1 MKQKLFTLLTL
12 LCFAVS
18 GAWATSYTWS
28 FANGSGTISSTTTEF
43 TSTSGEKKLS
53 YIGGSSDTFDG
64 SSGSKYIKMGG
75 TTQYSSDVY
84 SSRYF
89 TFLAPS
95 TAGTVTIE
103 YAGTAGNAE
112 IATGTNGTIT
122 QTVITATANTS
133 CTSST
138 ISGLT
143 AGTTTVY
150 IAFVAKAY
158 IKSITWT
165 DVSYTTIPVSYY
177 SLYKSTME
185 TGATL
190 TVSSAGTQTGGSGWY
205 KDFANYYKTSSSSG
219 YMNVTF
225 SPAISLNSNGSNR
238 GRIRLYYGHTSAGKG
253 FTLNVNNT
261 DIGSYTATVKNHIY
275 VVDYTIPDGT
285 TSLSTVKTTGSS
297 SSGLCLFAIEVSTYA
312 AAPAGDYTITK
323 GAPSHGT
330 IGVSATSADEGDEIT
345 LTETPDTGYEFTSW
359 SVIGDTSGDEVTV
372 TDNKFTMPAE
382 DVTVD
387 ATFSA
392 INYAIT
398 HSAASNGTYTIKVGD
413 AEAVST
419 NTTANYGQTITLA
432 ATPADGY
439 SLTSW
444 GVTDEDD
451 NAVTVTDNQFT
462 MPAKAVTIAPTF
474 AVIPDVTITTDL
486 DDSYSMVIN
495 TKKTFTIAA
504 SGGTGTYTYQWYEND
519 TESTAGATAISGK
532 TSESYEI
539 NPTAAYDKYIYCVA
553 TSSAK
558 SATSNIAHVTA
569 AAITPSYKDFNSAE
583 TIVATTS
590 ANFATQLALSW
601 MCDGNGGGSFTYS
614 DNAYHKN
621 GNVRVYPQL
630 AKTTT
635 EEIITAKAYDC
646 VNVKK
651 DIANNTLV
659 TYVTGVSGV
668 KAYTAPTGGSS
679 RGVFIYAKE
688 NGTGDNVAEATA
700 SLNNTEKPLTYVTT
714 LVGLDPEKNYAIY
727 YVGVDNV
734 STNNPSNHMIAA
746 LKFNPT
752 PDETFSLNSSGFAT
766 FSNQNS
772 TAYSGATAC
781 KAALDYANSTITCT
795 ALTNNEAPAAT
806 GILLRG
812 EASASVK
819 VFYTG
824 SNAVAGNNLHAT
836 TKADGTTEDMEVGYL
851 YYVLS
856 GDTFKKYTG
865 AALAANKAF
874 FKVDESTEVV
884 SGKEWS
890 IVFEDENGD
899 VTGIKKVNGSQ
910 LNIDTY
916 YDLSGRKVAQPT
928 KGLYIVN
935 GRKVVIK

>member
-18 GAWATSYTWS
+18 GAWATDETVSWS
-28 FANGSGTISSTTTEF
+28 GSSLAGTSGTNVTAGTATAVNGSTYKAGTISISSNKIVTESKKHTNDSYWEDFSSTPQ
-43 TSTSGEKKLS
+43 TSTSTS
-53 YIGGSSDTFDG
+53 P
-64 SSGSKYIKMGG
+64 SGTARIEFPITV
-75 TTQYSSDVY
+75 TTGYNFTVSEID
-84 SSRYF
+84 F
-89 TFLAPS
+89 TFEQ
-95 TAGTVTIE
+95 G
-103 YAGTAGNAE
+103 
-112 IATGTNGTIT
+112 
-122 QTVITATANTS
+122 
-133 CTSST
+133 
-138 ISGLT
+138 
-143 AGTTTVY
+143 
-150 IAFVAKAY
+150 
-158 IKSITWT
+158 
-165 DVSYTTIPVSYY
+165 
-177 SLYKSTME
+177 
-185 TGATL
+185 
-190 TVSSAGTQTGGSGWY
+190 GGSGPAVHV
-205 KDFANYYKTSSSSG
+205 FLVQGESSTWIG
-219 YMNVTF
+219 YTAAATKAYDGL
-225 SPAISLNSNGSNR
+225 SISLSEGSAKLVFVLGVASNLNN
-238 GRIRLYYGHTSAGKG
+238 GRQFKLSGISIKGTSA
-253 FTLNVNNT
+253 VA
-261 DIGSYTATVKNHIY
+261 AT
-275 VVDYTIPDGT
+275 
-285 TSLSTVKTTGSS
+285 
-297 SSGLCLFAIEVSTYA
+297 
-312 AAPAGDYTITK
+312 GDYTITK
-323 GAPSHGT
+323 G
-330 IGVSATSADEGDEIT
+330 SASNGSITVKGKADKDEVVDI
-345 LTETPDTGYEFTSW
+345 EATPNTGYEFSTW
-359 SVIGDTSGDEVTV
+359 TIHKTGDAGTTV
-372 TDNKFTMPAE
+372 DPDDASDATTTFTMPDY
-382 DVTVD
+382 DVTVN
-387 ATFSA
+387 ATFTA

-398 HSAASNGTYTIKVGD
+398 HSDAANGTYTISVAGGLATD
-413 AEAVST
+413 E

-558 SATSNIAHVTA
+558 SAISNIAHVTA

-651 DIANNTLV
+651 NIANNTLV

-668 KAYTAPTGGSS
+668 KAYTAPTGSSS

-935 GRKVVIK
+935 GRKVIVK